1 MRQGSSSGDSCDDGP
16 DLFDASASQRNAG
29 YLVCLR
35 RLLASTME
43 MDKKKWTMTK
53 TNENY
58 D

>member
-43 MDKKKWTMTK
+43 MDKKK
-53 TNENY
+53 NGQ
-58 D
+58 